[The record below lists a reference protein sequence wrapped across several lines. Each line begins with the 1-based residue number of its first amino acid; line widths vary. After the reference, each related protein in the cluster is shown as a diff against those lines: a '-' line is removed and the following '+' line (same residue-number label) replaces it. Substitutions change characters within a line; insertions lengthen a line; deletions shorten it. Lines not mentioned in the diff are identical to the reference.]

1 MKAFTMLRLAEA
13 IQLLRLDGHDEFTLS
28 QLSKTS
34 GISTKTLQRDPDA
47 IQIID
52 FALNRMEYHQC
63 ILHI

>member
-34 GISTKTLQRDPDA
+34 GTSTKTLQRDPDA

-52 FALNRMEYHQC
+52 FVLNRKEYRQC